1 MRKQSEALLLV
12 PLLPIF
18 LAGLFPMLVLALLG
32 FAGLGLLGI
41 LLICAGLTD
50 ALEAHND
57 FNRHVIVEGCARR
70 VRPRDPRVESFIR
83 RSVQRLSCEQPAQ
96 HCSSRACAACCIRDC
111 STKKTRLSRAM
122 TPLHASLTNSSLAP
136 FAKI

>member
-18 LAGLFPMLVLALLG
+18 LAGMFPMLVLALLG

-57 FNRHVIVEGCARR
+57 FNRHMIVEGYARR
-70 VRPRDPRVESFIR
+70 SDHAI
-83 RSVQRLSCEQPAQ
+83 
-96 HCSSRACAACCIRDC
+96 
-111 STKKTRLSRAM
+111 
-122 TPLHASLTNSSLAP
+122 HASNFHSAIRSATVMRVTGAALLIASLCGL
-136 FAKI
+136 FYSGQ

>member
-57 FNRHVIVEGCARR
+57 FNRHMIVEGYARR
-70 VRPRDPRVESFIR
+70 SDHAI
-83 RSVQRLSCEQPAQ
+83 
-96 HCSSRACAACCIRDC
+96 
-111 STKKTRLSRAM
+111 
-122 TPLHASLTNSSLAP
+122 HASNFHSAIRSATVMRAAGAGLLA
-136 FAKI
+136 AGLCGLLYSGL

>member
-1 MRKQSEALLLV
+1 MRARESDSIILV

-18 LAGLFPMLVLALLG
+18 LAGVFPMLILALLG

-57 FNRHVIVEGCARR
+57 VNQHVIVGGYARR
-70 VRPRDPRVESFIR
+70 SEHAI
-83 RSVQRLSCEQPAQ
+83 
-96 HCSSRACAACCIRDC
+96 
-111 STKKTRLSRAM
+111 
-122 TPLHASLTNSSLAP
+122 HASDLHSAIRSATTMRIAGAALIAASLCGLYYSG
-136 FAKI
+136 

>member
-1 MRKQSEALLLV
+1 MRSRESDSIILL

-18 LAGLFPMLVLALLG
+18 LAGLFPMLILALLG

-57 FNRHVIVEGCARR
+57 FNQHLIVEGYA
-70 VRPRDPRVESFIR
+70 R
-83 RSVQRLSCEQPAQ
+83 RSVHAVHTSNLHSAIRSATTLRIAG
-96 HCSSRACAACCIRDC
+96 AALI
-111 STKKTRLSRAM
+111 T
-122 TPLHASLTNSSLAP
+122 
-136 FAKI
+136 